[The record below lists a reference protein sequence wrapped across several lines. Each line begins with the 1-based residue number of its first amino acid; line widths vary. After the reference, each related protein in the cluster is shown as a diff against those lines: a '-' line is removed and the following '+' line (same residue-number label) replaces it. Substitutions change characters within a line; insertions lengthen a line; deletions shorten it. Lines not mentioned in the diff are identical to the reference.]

1 MRSPAEFWDHL
12 ARRLTRTL
20 NKVNG
25 MYSALTTNIAISPD
39 VQNALDNNRAVVAL
53 ESTIFSHL
61 GLPSPAN
68 REALD
73 RCIAAITDAGATP
86 AITAVINGVARVG
99 ISDDEHHLILG
110 PAKKVGER
118 ELALAIAQ
126 RWPFGATTV
135 SASLLLARRAG
146 IGVFATGG
154 IGGVHRGANIHG
166 DISADVSS
174 DLGALAAH
182 QVVTVCAGAKSFLDL
197 PRTLEYLETLS
208 VPVIGLACD
217 EFPAF
222 TVHSSGL
229 PIPARVEDV
238 HQLADVVRAHIALGR
253 SGGILACVPVP
264 INESLDRDLIDA
276 VIETALAATALA
288 GIEGPAVTPHVLGA
302 IAAATGGASVRANL
316 ALAENNARV
325 AAELAVALAK

>member
-1 MRSPAEFWDHL
+1 
-12 ARRLTRTL
+12 
-20 NKVNG
+20 
-25 MYSALTTNIAISPD
+25 MYSASATNIAVAPD
-39 VQNALDNNRAVVAL
+39 VQYALGNNRAVVAL
-53 ESTIFSHL
+53 ESTIFSNL

-73 RCIAAITDAGATP
+73 RCLAAIIDAGATP
-86 AITAVINGVARVG
+86 AITAVIDGIARVG
-99 ISDDEHHLILG
+99 ISQDEHHLILG

-126 RWPFGATTV
+126 KWQFGATTV
-135 SASLLLARRAG
+135 SASLLLAARAG
-146 IGVFATGG
+146 IKVFATGG
-154 IGGVHRGANIHG
+154 IGGVHRGANKHG
-166 DISADVSS
+166 DVSA

-229 PIPARVEDV
+229 GIPARVEDV
-238 HQLADVVRAHIALGR
+238 GELADVVRAHIGLGR
-253 SGGILACVPVP
+253 GGGILACVPVP
-264 INESLDRDLIDA
+264 FNESLDRELIES
-276 VIETALAATALA
+276 VIEAALAATAAA

-325 AAELAVALAK
+325 AAQLADALTK

>member
-1 MRSPAEFWDHL
+1 MNTAFGITIDEEVRA
-12 ARRLTRTL
+12 
-20 NKVNG
+20 
-25 MYSALTTNIAISPD
+25 
-39 VQNALDNNRAVVAL
+39 ALDTKRPVVAL

-73 RCIAAITDAGATP
+73 RCLSAIRNTGATP
-86 AITAVINGVARVG
+86 AITAVIDGVARVG
-99 ISDDEHHLILG
+99 VGANEHDLILG

-126 RWPFGATTV
+126 QYPFGATTV
-135 SASLLLARRAG
+135 SASLLLAARAG
-146 IGVFATGG
+146 IEVFATGG
-154 IGGVHRGANIHG
+154 IGGVHRGVHLHG
-166 DISADVSS
+166 DISA

-208 VPVIGLACD
+208 VPVVGISCD

-229 PIPARVEDV
+229 PIPARVETV
-238 HQLADVVRAHIALGR
+238 NQLADVVRAHRTLGR
-253 SGGILACVPVP
+253 PGGILACVPVP
-264 INESLDRDLIDA
+264 LHESLDRAMIEA
-276 VIETALAATALA
+276 VIANALAATSAA
-288 GIEGPAVTPHVLGA
+288 GIEGSAVTPHVLTA
-302 IAAATGGASVRANL
+302 IAQATGGSSVRANL
-316 ALAENNARV
+316 ALAENNAQV
-325 AAELAVALAK
+325 AAELAVALAAN

>member
-1 MRSPAEFWDHL
+1 VID
-12 ARRLTRTL
+12 
-20 NKVNG
+20 V
-25 MYSALTTNIAISPD
+25 YSALTTNIAISPD
-39 VQNALDNNRAVVAL
+39 VQSALDNNRAVVAL

-73 RCIAAITDAGATP
+73 RCIAAITGAGATP
-86 AITAVINGVARVG
+86 AITAVINGVARIG
-99 ISDDEHHLILG
+99 ISPDEHHLILG

-118 ELALAIAQ
+118 ELALAIAESWQ
-126 RWPFGATTV
+126 FGATTV
-135 SASLLLARRAG
+135 SASLLLAARAG

-166 DISADVSS
+166 DISA

-238 HQLADVVRAHIALGR
+238 HQLAAVVRAHIGLGR